1 MECPSFCIDIAMSND
16 IKCVCYVHVMY
27 VAQVL
32 AAAALRILKVIN
44 RQFSVITCCELGM
57 WWVDRNGNGT
67 KVSESSLFHQGH
79 AKSNLKGFPI
89 DNPLHSIPK
98 TIGKSKLESPKIR
111 ICRMVCDGPRCLL
124 SMIWNLKHVAH
135 RSCDPA
141 TEKETYQRKESCSRN
156 IICMYIIKIKHWNTC
171 IPVNLVY
178 IYVFIW

>member
-1 MECPSFCIDIAMSND
+1 MLHIYFVMVWNVQVSVSILLCKLIFS
-16 IKCVCYVHVMY
+16 VCYVHDMY

-124 SMIWNLKHVAH
+124 SMIWNLWPCNWK
-135 RSCDPA
+135 
-141 TEKETYQRKESCSRN
+141 RN
-156 IICMYIIKIKHWNTC
+156 ISKKRKLLTKHHSAC
-171 IPVNLVY
+171 I
-178 IYVFIW
+178 